1 MKETSYDLSELKP
14 EVAGKNA
21 ACSGDSV
28 RSGLTRNGLVVS
40 LKNIGM
46 IFRSQCNQTAV
57 IGPG

>member
-1 MKETSYDLSELKP
+1 MIFQNLSWKSR
-14 EVAGKNA
+14 GKNA

-28 RSGLTRNGLVVS
+28 RSGLIRNGLVVA